1 MINGNEYAFE
11 DMQCVINGISL
22 EGFVDVRYGATKEHT
37 NIHGRGNRPVS
48 MCRGKKDATQGKL
61 TLLQSEFE
69 RLQAATPPGMDPTDW
84 VPFTMTISYAP
95 LGGVPVT
102 DVVPFCRVSQW
113 EKGMSTEDG
122 NMTVELQLTTGIP
135 QLHVS

>member
-22 EGFVDVRYGATKEHT
+22 RGFTAVKYGATKEHH
-37 NIHGRGNRPVS
+37 NVHGRGNRPVS
-48 MCRGKKDATQGKL
+48 MSRGKKDATQGSL

-69 RLQAATPPGMDPTDW
+69 RLQASTPAGMDPTDW
-84 VPFTMTISYAP
+84 VPFVMTVSYAP
-95 LGGVPVT
+95 LAGIPTT
-102 DVVPFCRVSQW
+102 DVIPWCRVNQY
-113 EKGMSTEDG
+113 EKGMGTEDG

-135 QLHVS
+135 QLNV